1 MVRTDFDKLA
11 QYVQKLSLAQ
21 ILCVG
26 DVMLDRFV
34 YGSVKRVSP
43 EAPIPLV
50 RIEQETVML
59 GGAGNVVRN
68 LVALGAKCTFVSV
81 IGHDDGGTK
90 LTDLIGE
97 LDNVEAYLLRES
109 NRPST
114 IKTRYMAA
122 GQQLLRADR
131 ETNAPLAEST
141 EADVQRTA
149 LEAIDVC
156 DAMVL
161 SDYGKGVL
169 SDHSVAAL
177 IARARA
183 SGKPVVVDPKGDD
196 FSRYQGSTVVT
207 PNCAELAE
215 ASGMVVHDEDSILSA
230 SRKLISEY
238 GIDSILV
245 TRSQDGMSLIDASS
259 ANHVEVRAQ
268 EVFDVSGAGDTVVA
282 AFAAA
287 IAVGITPLDAVS
299 LANVAAGIVV
309 GKIGTAAVSG
319 DDLIT
324 ALHSSS
330 LYASDTKIISK
341 TAALEKVKQWR
352 QRRVRIGF
360 TNGCF
365 DLLHPGHISL
375 LRQARTACDRLVVGL
390 NNDTS
395 VTKLKGKGRPIQNET
410 ARARVLASLSIV
422 DLVVLFS
429 EDTPID
435 LIQILLPDLLIKGA
449 GYHLDEVI
457 GADLVRD
464 NGGEVMLVS
473 VEPGYSTTDTIAR
486 MTAS

>member
-282 AFAAA
+282 VFAAA

-299 LANVAAGIVV
+299 LA
-309 GKIGTAAVSG
+309 IGTAAVSG

-352 QRRVRIGF
+352 QRRDRIGF

>member
-196 FSRYQGSTVVT
+196 FSRYQ
-207 PNCAELAE
+207 
-215 ASGMVVHDEDSILSA
+215 
-230 SRKLISEY
+230 
-238 GIDSILV
+238 
-245 TRSQDGMSLIDASS
+245 
-259 ANHVEVRAQ
+259 
-268 EVFDVSGAGDTVVA
+268 
-282 AFAAA
+282 
-287 IAVGITPLDAVS
+287 
-299 LANVAAGIVV
+299 
-309 GKIGTAAVSG
+309 
-319 DDLIT
+319 
-324 ALHSSS
+324 
-330 LYASDTKIISK
+330 
-341 TAALEKVKQWR
+341 
-352 QRRVRIGF
+352 
-360 TNGCF
+360 
-365 DLLHPGHISL
+365 
-375 LRQARTACDRLVVGL
+375 
-390 NNDTS
+390 
-395 VTKLKGKGRPIQNET
+395 
-410 ARARVLASLSIV
+410 
-422 DLVVLFS
+422 
-429 EDTPID
+429 
-435 LIQILLPDLLIKGA
+435 
-449 GYHLDEVI
+449 
-457 GADLVRD
+457 
-464 NGGEVMLVS
+464 
-473 VEPGYSTTDTIAR
+473 
-486 MTAS
+486 